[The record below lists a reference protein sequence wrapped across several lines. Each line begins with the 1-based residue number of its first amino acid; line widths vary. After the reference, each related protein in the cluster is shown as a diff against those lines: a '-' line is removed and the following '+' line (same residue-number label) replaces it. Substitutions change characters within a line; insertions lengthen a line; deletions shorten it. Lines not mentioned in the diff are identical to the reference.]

1 MEVLKALVVVI
12 LLFVLGLCV
21 EKLFHPSVDIT
32 KTTYLLKN
40 DIVKVV
46 KAVISKEKI
55 RHTFDEDFFEKIK
68 TVVKEYCA
76 IGMDID
82 VIPCFNSGTYL
93 IGVQFVPNK
102 KFVVEELETITN
114 RLKILFRR
122 YLYKKQMNWR
132 IFACFETGQDYVRV
146 YLYYQEFPEDRENF
160 ERRYRETIR
169 EKVEVDFGYLRD
181 DELDKELGNV
191 D

>member
-12 LLFVLGLCV
+12 LLFTSGLCV
-21 EKLFHPSVDIT
+21 EKLFHPSADIT
-32 KTTYLLKN
+32 KTTYLLKS
-40 DIVKVV
+40 DIVKVIR
-46 KAVISKEKI
+46 AVVSKEKI

-68 TVVKEYCA
+68 IVVKEYCA

-82 VIPCFNSGTYL
+82 VIPCVNNGTYY
-93 IGVQFVPNK
+93 IGVQFVQK
-102 KFVVEELETITN
+102 KQFEVEELETLTN
-114 RLKILFRR
+114 HLKILFQR
-122 YLYKKQMNWR
+122 YLCKKQMNWR
-132 IFACFETGQDYVRV
+132 SFVCFETGQDYVRI

-169 EKVEVDFGYLRD
+169 EKVGVDFGYLRD
-181 DELDKELGNV
+181 DELHKEMENV